1 MNANN
6 NRLIQPILMV
16 ALWLCTWAWVQAGDA
31 DALIAAGES
40 KLKIGEIDAA
50 IVDLR
55 QAVVVD
61 PASSRAQTRLGGAL
75 LLKQQNAA
83 AIDAFRAAIT
93 LSANNADAFIGM
105 AIAYLHS
112 GDDALARAALE
123 EAKRIDPTR
132 AAKIDELIA
141 SIDQRAM
148 SGGAH

>member
-1 MNANN
+1 MNARND
-6 NRLIQPILMV
+6 RLIQTILLV
-16 ALWLCTWAWVQAGDA
+16 SLWLCGWTWVQAGDA

-40 KLKIGEIDAA
+40 KLKRGEIDAA
-50 IVDLR
+50 IIDLR
-55 QAVVVD
+55 QAVAVD

-105 AIAYLHS
+105 AIAYLHG

-123 EAKRIDPTR
+123 EAKRIDPAR
-132 AAKIDELIA
+132 GARIDEPIA

-148 SGGAH
+148 SAGAQ

>member
-1 MNANN
+1 MNATND
-6 NRLIQPILMV
+6 RLIPAILMV
-16 ALWLCTWAWVQAGDA
+16 ALWLCGWASVQAGDV

-40 KLKIGEIDAA
+40 KLKSGEIDAA

-55 QAVVVD
+55 QAVAVD

-148 SGGAH
+148 SGGGH

>member
-50 IVDLR
+50 IIDLR
-55 QAVVVD
+55 QAVAVD

-105 AIAYLHS
+105 AIAYLHG
-112 GDDALARAALE
+112 GDGALARAALE
-123 EAKRIDPTR
+123 EAKRIDPAR
-132 AAKIDELIA
+132 AARIDALIA
-141 SIDQRAM
+141 SIDQRAT
-148 SGGAH
+148 SGDGH

>member
-1 MNANN
+1 
-6 NRLIQPILMV
+6 
-16 ALWLCTWAWVQAGDA
+16 
-31 DALIAAGES
+31 
-40 KLKIGEIDAA
+40 
-50 IVDLR
+50 
-55 QAVVVD
+55 VD

>member
-1 MNANN
+1 MNARND
-6 NRLIQPILMV
+6 RLIQTILLV
-16 ALWLCTWAWVQAGDA
+16 ALWLCTWASVQAGDA
-31 DALIAAGES
+31 DALIAAGEA

-50 IVDLR
+50 ILDLR
-55 QAVVVD
+55 QAVAVD

-75 LLKQQNAA
+75 LLKQQNGA

-105 AIAYLHS
+105 AIAYLHG

-123 EAKRIDPTR
+123 EAKRIDPAR
-132 AAKIDELIA
+132 GARIDELIA

-148 SGGAH
+148 SAGAQ